1 MNLTILRVLWVIGL
15 PILKYIKDGFINIV
29 VKIAMDQFHRMFQL
43 LSENIGFDSI
53 MISIEFN
60 HENSNHKL
68 SV

>member
-15 PILKYIKDGFINIV
+15 PKLKYIKDGFINIV

-43 LSENIGFDSI
+43 LSENIRIDSI